1 MMEFAEVKPEHFIT
15 LSRDPHP
22 HILIDRYLMQ
32 LCGGGTTAPAY
43 HKKVMAA
50 AGWKHHSLTPF
61 TKYPAEASVA
71 YNRVRDALRACDQ
84 TPDALLVALGGE
96 AADPMRE

>member
-1 MMEFAEVKPEHFIT
+1 MEFNEVKPEHFST

-32 LCGGGTTAPAY
+32 LVGGGTAAPPF
-43 HKKVMAA
+43 HKKIMAA

-71 YNRVRDALRACDQ
+71 YNKVREALRSCDQ
-84 TPDALLVALGGE
+84 DPDALLQALGG
-96 AADPMRE
+96 DPDLR